1 MAVVGKVF
9 INAVSTPETNMT
21 TECQSSVTIRP
32 ATVKDIPLITA
43 DLLEAARLD
52 IERAGEHPV
61 LMMAA
66 DMATYQTSV
75 ALSSDGYPLALFGVN
90 KDGNIWMQMTN
101 EVKKHPIAF
110 IKAAKLWL
118 SNQPHKLLY
127 NYIDINNTALLK
139 MVKRLGFKFLRVV
152 PMTRNNL
159 YYVEFV
165 RLWIP

>member
-1 MAVVGKVF
+1 MAVHGKDY
-9 INAVSTPETNMT
+9 TNDASILDTDMIE
-21 TECQSSVTIRP
+21 ECYLAETIRP
-32 ATVKDIPLITA
+32 ATVSDIPVVI
-43 DLLEAARLD
+43 DNLLASAKED
-52 IERAGEHPV
+52 IKRAGVHPV
-61 LMMAA
+61 LTMLL
-66 DMATYQTSV
+66 DMALYKTSV
-75 ALSSDGYPLALFGVN
+75 ILSPDGQPMALFGVN
-90 KDGNIWMQMTN
+90 ENGNIWMHMTN
-101 EVKKHPIAF
+101 DVLKYPKAF
-110 IKAAKLWL
+110 MKTAKLWL